1 MANAILKNMGFHH
14 VALKCKDLNKS
25 LAMYG
30 ALGLTEVARW
40 GEGAGT
46 IVMMDMGNGDIIEF
60 FANGSDEFSEK
71 GKWQHFAVWVD
82 NVEEAYNVALAAG
95 FTPVSAPKEMVLP
108 AIPTPMPIQ
117 GAFVKGPD
125 GEDLE
130 FFKKL

>member
-1 MANAILKNMGFHH
+1 MANEILKNMGFHH

-60 FANGSDEFSEK
+60 FAK
-71 GKWQHFAVWVD
+71 
-82 NVEEAYNVALAAG
+82 
-95 FTPVSAPKEMVLP
+95 VLP
-108 AIPTPMPIQ
+108 NYDTDRVRVSDMRKVLSWYNILVNNGITE
-117 GAFVKGPD
+117 FVNKEEENQEETS
-125 GEDLE
+125 EDANA
-130 FFKKL
+130 

>member
-1 MANAILKNMGFHH
+1 MANTILKNMGFHH
-14 VALKCKDLNKS
+14 VALKCKDLEKS
-25 LAMYG
+25 LTMYR
-30 ALGLTEVARW
+30 ALGMVEVARW

-82 NVEEAYNVALAAG
+82 DVEEAYRVALAAG
-95 FTPVSAPKEMVLP
+95 FTPVSAPKEMTLP
-108 AIPTPMPIQ
+108 STPTPMPIQ

-125 GEDLE
+125 MEDLE